1 MADRAAG
8 LPLAREGV
16 PFLLLTGIPALLAG
30 MVGWM
35 APSVILGVLAGY
47 VAWFFRNPSR
57 VIPEGEELIVS
68 PGDGKVIAVEQE
80 FEPRFLKDQSIRISI
95 FLNIFNV
102 HINRMPCTG
111 LIQHITYQP
120 GIFLA
125 ANRAE
130 ASVRNEQNALV
141 IERFDGKR
149 FLCVQVAGLIARRIV
164 CWVSPGE
171 GVVKGDRFG
180 LIQFGSRMDVFLPA
194 DSRPRVKVGECVK
207 GGTSIIAELPCA
219 EIS

>member
-1 MADRAAG
+1 
-8 LPLAREGV
+8 
-16 PFLLLTGIPALLAG
+16 
-30 MVGWM
+30 
-35 APSVILGVLAGY
+35 
-47 VAWFFRNPSR
+47 
-57 VIPEGEELIVS
+57 VS

-80 FEPRFLKDQSIRISI
+80 FEPRFLKERSIRISI

-111 LIQHITYQP
+111 MIQHITYQP
-120 GIFLA
+120 GKFLA
-125 ANRAE
+125 ANRVD
-130 ASVRNEQNALV
+130 ASVQNEQNYLM
-141 IERFDGKR
+141 IERLDGKK

-171 GVVKGDRFG
+171 WVVKGDRFG
-180 LIQFGSRMDVFLPA
+180 LIQFGSRMDMFLPP
-194 DSRPRVKVGECVK
+194 DSLLKVKVGECVK